1 MGFLSTLGVGTDSLH
16 YGDDYFRELWGAF
29 CDDRLLIRLRSAHTI
44 FECLKDHNAYLST
57 DGRIKQLF
65 NYFSDVYYRRL
76 CMMVHSKNVIGAEYE
91 IIDSVPDNRSHMPA
105 FYFNLHLNSF
115 YIHLAAILDN
125 LAWVL
130 NFLYELGFKEDAK
143 NRSDCGLEKTKF
155 EDKIRKKNANIANI
169 LRGNREWIISSVHVK
184 RHPVA
189 HRLSLGI
196 NTIINQSTGA
206 VHRTLLL
213 LEEGQTKIVTGN
225 PVEVVEGDFN
235 RMIEILSQVTDA
247 VNINDVE
254 SLFRS
259 GGECNG

>member
-1 MGFLSTLGVGTDSLH
+1 
-16 YGDDYFRELWGAF
+16 
-29 CDDRLLIRLRSAHTI
+29 
-44 FECLKDHNAYLST
+44 
-57 DGRIKQLF
+57 
-65 NYFSDVYYRRL
+65 
-76 CMMVHSKNVIGAEYE
+76 MMVHSKNIIDAEYE

-125 LAWVL
+125 LAWFL

-143 NRSDCGLEKTKF
+143 NRTGCGLEKPKF
-155 EDKIRKKNANIANI
+155 VEKIRQKNANIANI
-169 LRGNREWIISSVHVK
+169 LTSNRDWIIYSVHVK

-196 NTIINQSTGA
+196 NTIIDQSTGA

-213 LEEGQTKIVTGN
+213 LEEGQNRIVTGN

-235 RMIEILSQVTDA
+235 RAIEILSQVTDA
-247 VNINDVE
+247 ININDVE
-254 SLFRS
+254 SLFGS
-259 GGECNG
+259 GGE